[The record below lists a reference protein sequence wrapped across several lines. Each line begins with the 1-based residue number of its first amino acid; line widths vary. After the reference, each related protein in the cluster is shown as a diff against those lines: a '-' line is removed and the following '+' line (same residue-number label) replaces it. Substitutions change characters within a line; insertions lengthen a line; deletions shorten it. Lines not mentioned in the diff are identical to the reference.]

1 MDIFT
6 SIYFYKLEKALDT
19 VFFNGNPKLF
29 DHVEDMCKTTK
40 RVITSQAFSKVV
52 VTTKED
58 YENLLLNIAFFLTTA
73 LVPSLKQK
81 GGDRQIVVQRQKQRG
96 VTAHKFQKIKPQK
109 EKRATRKRQE
119 LQLFHNQQES
129 MRNNLK
135 NAEKRL
141 RQYGKELSR
150 EAGPGELVHPNNS
163 IITFNSLPK
172 HFSKAARHRHLRRLT
187 REGFRTSLTNNNDLF
202 FKYYFLLFFVKVVRI
217 VEKIQHFTY
226 IRTPFLLESSPNK
239 ALLNESAADESTA
252 NKNHIPSTVSNS
264 TVVALLNPEMA
275 AYELASAVS
284 GQIDYL
290 TLPYMSSNTHQ
301 PLKSCPLS
309 TLDTNSN
316 LRFKREDLEI
326 VNSLNILSAT
336 IYDVGEFSGHIINK
350 NGILMFD
357 GRLQVGKRA
366 SVSVSRYWEVDKNIV
381 AKFHMHPHSFD
392 RMESPPSFADVI
404 VTLTHTLLDI
414 VPYHF
419 VFTHKGIY
427 IIKFQDNFINAL
439 FTWVQDKSVEGYDRQ
454 EYFNTVNDE
463 LEKIR
468 DTYEKNGHI
477 YCFNQQS
484 GHLNFANNLM
494 TVPNPNN
501 LEETMVTGIDILFVS
516 NKDLLDGKMP
526 PLPLA
531 AQAQDIR
538 SKVPRSYLLNLAEG
552 KHIKEQ
558 LVPVPQLN
566 GLSGTQLIAAFVDMY
581 DPKNTEIAT
590 FLRSTTQENEHDFSR
605 MWRRIKMNPTL
616 ENEYHAVIFKNYT
629 RIMTYII
636 RTDTEISQLMANK
649 NSKEKLRILQ
659 TPEVLEIMEREII
672 KFIRRPGYLNDVN
685 RLRGYL
691 ALPSGEPRPT
701 ATPIP
706 TPMPVPTQNP
716 IILTPMS
723 EPPIKQTSILE
734 KVIVTLLMGGA
745 ASFFIGGTQSIVQH
759 KRPHKSILDTPG
771 LISKMILGSKVTET
785 VFMDLPYPLNI
796 LKKYI

>member
-81 GGDRQIVVQRQKQRG
+81 GGDRQILVKRG

-119 LQLFHNQQES
+119 LQLFRNQQES

-135 NAEKRL
+135 NAAKRL
-141 RQYGKELSR
+141 QQYGEELSR
-150 EAGPGELVHPNNS
+150 EGGPGELVHPNNS

-187 REGFRTSLTNNNDLF
+187 REGFRTSLSNNNDLF

-226 IRTPFLLESSPNK
+226 VRTPFLLESGRDKP
-239 ALLNESAADESTA
+239 LLNESPAHES
-252 NKNHIPSTVSNS
+252 HIPSTVSNS
-264 TVVALLNPEMA
+264 TVVAVLNPEMA
-275 AYELASAVS
+275 AYELASAAS
-284 GQIDYL
+284 TQIDFL
-290 TLPYMSSNTHQ
+290 TKPYMYSNTHQ
-301 PLKSCPLS
+301 PLRSCPLS
-309 TLDTNSN
+309 TLVMNSN
-316 LRFKREDLEI
+316 LRFKREDLQI
-326 VNSLNILSAT
+326 VNSLNILSAA
-336 IYDVGEFSGHIINK
+336 IYDVGEFSGHIINR

-357 GRLQVGKRA
+357 SRLQVGERG
-366 SVSVSRYWEVDKNIV
+366 SVTVSRYWEVDKNIV

-392 RMESPPSFADVI
+392 RLESPPSFADVG
-404 VTLTHTLLDI
+404 VALAHTLLDI

-427 IIKFQDNFINAL
+427 IIKFQDNFINAV
-439 FTWVQDKSVEGYDRQ
+439 FTWVQDKSVAGHDRQ
-454 EYFNTVNDE
+454 TYLNIVNVE
-463 LEKIR
+463 LEKIQAA
-468 DTYEKNGHI
+468 YEKNGHFN
-477 YCFNQQS
+477 CFNQQS
-484 GHLNFANNLM
+484 GHINFANNLM

-501 LEETMVTGIDILFVS
+501 SAETMVTGIDILFVS

-538 SKVPRSYLLNLAEG
+538 SKVPRSYILDLAQG
-552 KHIKEQ
+552 KHIDATF
-558 LVPVPQLN
+558 VPAPQLN
-566 GLSGTQLIAAFVDMY
+566 GLSGTQLIAAFVDLY
-581 DPKNTEIAT
+581 DPNNKEITT
-590 FLRSTTQENEHDFSR
+590 FLRNTTRANENDFTR
-605 MWRRIKMNPTL
+605 MWHRIKMNPTL
-616 ENEYHAVIFKNYT
+616 ENEYQAVIFKNYT
-629 RIMTYII
+629 RIMGHIM
-636 RTDTEISQLMANK
+636 RTDTEILQLTANK

-659 TPEVLEIMEREII
+659 TPQVLEILEREVI

-685 RLRGYL
+685 ALREFL
-691 ALPSGEPRPT
+691 ALPNGEPRPT
-701 ATPIP
+701 A

-716 IILTPMS
+716 IILTPMP
-723 EPPIKQTSILE
+723 EAPIKQSSVLE

-771 LISKMILGSKVTET
+771 LISKMILDNKVTET
-785 VFMDLPYPLNI
+785 IFMDLPYPLHI

>member
-6 SIYFYKLEKALDT
+6 SIYFYKLEKALDA
-19 VFFNGNPKLF
+19 VFFKGNPKLF

-81 GGDRQIVVQRQKQRG
+81 GGDRQILVKRG

-119 LQLFHNQQES
+119 LQLFRNQQES

-135 NAEKRL
+135 NAAKRL
-141 RQYGKELSR
+141 QQYGEELSR
-150 EAGPGELVHPNNS
+150 EGGPGELVHPNNS

-187 REGFRTSLTNNNDLF
+187 REGFRTSLSNNNDLF

-217 VEKIQHFTY
+217 VEKVQHFAY
-226 IRTPFLLESSPNK
+226 VRTPFLLESGRDKP
-239 ALLNESAADESTA
+239 LLNESPAHES
-252 NKNHIPSTVSNS
+252 HIPSTVSNS
-264 TVVALLNPEMA
+264 TVVAVLNPEMA
-275 AYELASAVS
+275 AYELASAAS
-284 GQIDYL
+284 TQIDYF
-290 TLPYMSSNTHQ
+290 TKPYMSSNTHQ
-301 PLKSCPLS
+301 PLRSCPLS
-309 TLDTNSN
+309 TLVMNSN
-316 LRFKREDLEI
+316 LRFKREDLQI
-326 VNSLNILSAT
+326 VNSLNILSAA
-336 IYDVGEFSGHIINK
+336 IYDVGEFSGHIINR

-357 GRLQVGKRA
+357 SRLQVGERG
-366 SVSVSRYWEVDKNIV
+366 SVTVSRYWEVDKNIV

-392 RMESPPSFADVI
+392 RLESPPSFADVG
-404 VTLTHTLLDI
+404 VALAHTLLDI

-427 IIKFQDNFINAL
+427 IIKFQDNFINAV
-439 FTWVQDKSVEGYDRQ
+439 FTWVQDKSVAGHDRQ
-454 EYFNTVNDE
+454 TYLNIVSVE
-463 LEKIR
+463 LEKIQAA
-468 DTYEKNGHI
+468 YEKNGHFN
-477 YCFNQQS
+477 CFNQQS
-484 GHLNFANNLM
+484 GHINFANNLM

-501 LEETMVTGIDILFVS
+501 SAESMVTGIDILFVS

-538 SKVPRSYLLNLAEG
+538 SKVPRSYLLDLAQG
-552 KHIKEQ
+552 KHIEARF
-558 LVPVPQLN
+558 VPAPQLN
-566 GLSGTQLIAAFVDMY
+566 GLSGTQLIAAFVDLY
-581 DPKNTEIAT
+581 DPNNKEITT
-590 FLRSTTQENEHDFSR
+590 FLRNTTRANENDFTR
-605 MWRRIKMNPTL
+605 MWHRIKMNPTL
-616 ENEYHAVIFKNYT
+616 ENEYQAVIFKNYT
-629 RIMTYII
+629 RIMGHIM
-636 RTDTEISQLMANK
+636 RTDTEILQLTANK

-659 TPEVLEIMEREII
+659 TPQVLEILEREVI

-685 RLRGYL
+685 ALREFL
-691 ALPSGEPRPT
+691 ALPNGEPRPT
-701 ATPIP
+701 ATPVPI
-706 TPMPVPTQNP
+706 PTQNP
-716 IILTPMS
+716 IILTPNS
-723 EPPIKQTSILE
+723 EAPIKQSSVLE

-771 LISKMILGSKVTET
+771 LISKMILGNKVTET
-785 VFMDLPYPLNI
+785 IFMDLPYPLNI

>member
-1 MDIFT
+1 MDTFT

-40 RVITSQAFSKVV
+40 RVITSHVFSKVV
-52 VTTKED
+52 VVTKED
-58 YENLLLNIAFFLTTA
+58 YENLLLNIAFSLTTA
-73 LVPSLKQK
+73 LVPSLKQM

-135 NAEKRL
+135 IAAKRL
-141 RQYGKELSR
+141 QQYGEELSR
-150 EAGPGELVHPNNS
+150 ETGPGELVHPNNS

-172 HFSKAARHRHLRRLT
+172 YFSKAARHRHLRRLT
-187 REGFRTSLTNNNDLF
+187 REGFRTSLSNNNDLF

-226 IRTPFLLESSPNK
+226 ARTPFLLESSPTK
-239 ALLNESAADESTA
+239 PLLNESTDESAA
-252 NKNHIPSTVSNS
+252 NKSHIPSTVSNS
-264 TVVALLNPEMA
+264 TVVAVLNPEMA

-284 GQIDYL
+284 AQTDYF
-290 TLPYMSSNTHQ
+290 TKHYMSSNTNQ
-301 PLKSCPLS
+301 PLRSCPLS

-316 LRFKREDLEI
+316 LRFKREDLQI
-326 VNSLNILSAT
+326 VNSLNILSAA
-336 IYDVGEFSGHIINK
+336 IYDVGEFSGHIINR

-357 GRLQVGKRA
+357 GRLQVGKRG
-366 SVSVSRYWEVDKNIV
+366 SVTVSRYWEVDKSIV

-392 RMESPPSFADVI
+392 RLESPPSFADVS

-439 FTWVQDKSVEGYDRQ
+439 FKWVQDKSVAGHDRQ
-454 EYFNTVNDE
+454 TYLDTVNVE
-463 LEKIR
+463 LEKIQA
-468 DTYEKNGHI
+468 TYEKNSHFN
-477 YCFNQQS
+477 CFNQQS
-484 GHLNFANNLM
+484 GHINFANNLM

-501 LEETMVTGIDILFVS
+501 LAETMVTGIDILFVS

-538 SKVPRSYLLNLAEG
+538 SKVPRSYLLDLAQG
-552 KHIKEQ
+552 KHIEARF
-558 LVPVPQLN
+558 VPAPQLN

-581 DPKNTEIAT
+581 DPKNTEVAT
-590 FLRSTTQENEHDFSR
+590 FLRNTTQANEHDFSR
-605 MWRRIKMNPTL
+605 MWHRIKMNPTL
-616 ENEYHAVIFKNYT
+616 ENEYQAVIFKNYT
-629 RIMTYII
+629 RIMGHIMM
-636 RTDTEISQLMANK
+636 TDTEILQLTANK
-649 NSKEKLRILQ
+649 NYKEKLRILQ

-685 RLRGYL
+685 ALREYL
-691 ALPSGEPRPT
+691 ALPNGEARPT
-701 ATPIP
+701 A

-716 IILTPMS
+716 IILTPMP
-723 EPPIKQTSILE
+723 EPPIKQTSIIE
-734 KVIVTLLMGGA
+734 RVIVTLLMGGA

-771 LISKMILGSKVTET
+771 FISKMILSNKVTET
-785 VFMDLPYPLNI
+785 IFMDLPYPLHI